1 MLCAMSQG
9 LARKSTRCKP
19 NLANVE
25 YCPYL
30 WDMKKQQTMPQF
42 TIHDRLR
49 KARESAG
56 FTVRQFEGRGVAS
69 RNTIGN

>member
-1 MLCAMSQG
+1 
-9 LARKSTRCKP
+9 
-19 NLANVE
+19 
-25 YCPYL
+25 
-30 WDMKKQQTMPQF
+30 MKKQQTMPQF